1 MLKELCYNVSMSKI
15 LIIGNVLKDVY
26 LKLDERQN
34 DFETDDRGISW
45 LELAF
50 NGETH
55 SFFKRT
61 SVFGGAAVSLS
72 VLNKLG
78 VDAAILNSKSETK
91 AGEISWSNDPADYR
105 YIFSHKGGITYFV
118 PSERKTTDWTMPKG
132 TPEWILIDR
141 STNVSDRLVD
151 ELKNFLKFSG
161 GTKLAVHIAKQ
172 HTPVDQK
179 LAQLA
184 DILFVEDEPPVHV
197 EEKIV
202 DKVELDKPNTQ
213 LVCHIS
219 PRKIT
224 LGEAEE
230 SWSLDRADM
239 MTHLTVYSTIV
250 ATVLGVVTAGG
261 SPADAVLWAK
271 INAEQASL
279 DGTLSAEKLQELAK
293 KELEKRANLKLIT
306 RSLMTSSKGLLAV
319 DESSNSLAKRLEK
332 FQIKNNIQN
341 RREVYRMM
349 ITAPGIRDAISGV
362 ILSDEN
368 REQKLPNG
376 RSLLEYVTDLGII
389 PGIKADFGLA
399 ALKNSDETHTL
410 GQDGLAERLRDY
422 YNMGF
427 RFAKWRAAFRIAKD
441 EPGFVAVQTNADEL
455 AGFAKECQLAGL
467 VPVVETDILPG
478 GDFALEKAAEVT
490 ARVLDTV
497 FEKLAQRRV
506 DLAGCLLKCNMI
518 SNGRGAETQAVP
530 NEIGMATAAI
540 LRHAVPKFLAGV
552 LLLSGGMDP
561 KSATRNLTAVMQ
573 NSPFPWPV
581 TFAFSRA
588 LEEPVLATWKGD
600 PENVKAAQAAL
611 GRHLAANVDALHCL
625 KLEARNTGGLQN
637 IGVLDLS

>member
-1 MLKELCYNVSMSKI
+1 M
-15 LIIGNVLKDVY
+15 IIGNVLKDVY

-50 NGETH
+50 NGATH

-72 VLNKLG
+72 VLSKLG
-78 VDAAILNSKSETK
+78 VDAAILNSKSEMR

-105 YIFSHKGGITYFV
+105 YIFSYKGGITYFV
-118 PSERKTTDWTMPKG
+118 PSERKTTDWAMPKG

-141 STNVSDRLVD
+141 STNVSERLVD

-161 GTKLAVHIAKQ
+161 GTKLAVHTAKRQ
-172 HTPVDQK
+172 TPTDQK
-179 LAQLA
+179 LAKMA

-202 DKVELDKPNTQ
+202 DKIEIDQPNTQ

-219 PRKIT
+219 PRKIA

-230 SWSLDRADM
+230 SWNLDRTDM

-261 SPADAVLWAK
+261 SPADAVLWAR

-279 DGTLSAEKLQELAK
+279 EGALSAERLQELAK
-293 KELEKRANLKLIT
+293 AELEKRANLKLIT
-306 RSLMTSSKGLLAV
+306 RSLMTSGKGLLAI
-319 DESSNSLAKRLEK
+319 DESSKSLAKRLEK
-332 FQIKNNIQN
+332 FQIPNNIQN
-341 RREVYRMM
+341 RREVYHMM
-349 ITAPGIRDAISGV
+349 ITTPEVRDMISGV

-376 RSLLEYVTDLGII
+376 RSLMEYVTDLGII
-389 PGIKADFGLA
+389 PGVKADLGLA
-399 ALKNSDETHTL
+399 TLKNSNETHTL
-410 GQDGLAERLRDY
+410 GQDRLAERLRDY

-427 RFAKWRAAFRIAKD
+427 RFAKWRATFRIAKD

-467 VPVVETDILPG
+467 VPVIETDILPE
-478 GDFALEKAAEVT
+478 GDFALEKGAEVT
-490 ARVLDTV
+490 ARVLDAV

-518 SNGRGAETQAVP
+518 SSGRDAGVAAEP
-530 NEIGMATAAI
+530 NEVGMATAAI

-552 LLLSGGMDP
+552 LLLSGGADP

-573 NSPFPWPV
+573 NSPFPWPI

-588 LEEPVLATWKGD
+588 LEEPVLATWKGN

-611 GRHLAANVDALHCL
+611 GRHLAANVDALHYL

>member
-1 MLKELCYNVSMSKI
+1 M
-15 LIIGNVLKDVY
+15 
-26 LKLDERQN
+26 
-34 DFETDDRGISW
+34 
-45 LELAF
+45 
-50 NGETH
+50 
-55 SFFKRT
+55 
-61 SVFGGAAVSLS
+61 
-72 VLNKLG
+72 
-78 VDAAILNSKSETK
+78 DAAILNSKSETK

-306 RSLMTSSKGLLAV
+306 RL
-319 DESSNSLAKRLEK
+319 
-332 FQIKNNIQN
+332 I
-341 RREVYRMM
+341 YR
-349 ITAPGIRDAISGV
+349 
-362 ILSDEN
+362 
-368 REQKLPNG
+368 
-376 RSLLEYVTDLGII
+376 
-389 PGIKADFGLA
+389 
-399 ALKNSDETHTL
+399 
-410 GQDGLAERLRDY
+410 
-422 YNMGF
+422 
-427 RFAKWRAAFRIAKD
+427 
-441 EPGFVAVQTNADEL
+441 
-455 AGFAKECQLAGL
+455 
-467 VPVVETDILPG
+467 
-478 GDFALEKAAEVT
+478 
-490 ARVLDTV
+490 
-497 FEKLAQRRV
+497 
-506 DLAGCLLKCNMI
+506 
-518 SNGRGAETQAVP
+518 
-530 NEIGMATAAI
+530 
-540 LRHAVPKFLAGV
+540 
-552 LLLSGGMDP
+552 
-561 KSATRNLTAVMQ
+561 
-573 NSPFPWPV
+573 
-581 TFAFSRA
+581 
-588 LEEPVLATWKGD
+588 
-600 PENVKAAQAAL
+600 
-611 GRHLAANVDALHCL
+611 
-625 KLEARNTGGLQN
+625 
-637 IGVLDLS
+637 

>member
-1 MLKELCYNVSMSKI
+1 MSKI

-50 NGETH
+50 NGATH

-72 VLNKLG
+72 VLSKLG
-78 VDAAILNSKSETK
+78 VDAAILNSKSEMR

-105 YIFSHKGGITYFV
+105 YIFSYKGGITYFV
-118 PSERKTTDWTMPKG
+118 PSERKTTDWAMPKG

-141 STNVSDRLVD
+141 STNVSERLVD

-161 GTKLAVHIAKQ
+161 GTKLAVHTAKRQ
-172 HTPVDQK
+172 TPTDQK
-179 LAQLA
+179 LAKMA

-202 DKVELDKPNTQ
+202 DKIEIDQPNTQ

-219 PRKIT
+219 PRKIA

-230 SWSLDRADM
+230 SWNLDRTDM

-261 SPADAVLWAK
+261 SPADAVLWAR

-279 DGTLSAEKLQELAK
+279 EGALSAERLQELAK
-293 KELEKRANLKLIT
+293 AELEKRANLKLIT
-306 RSLMTSSKGLLAV
+306 RSLMTSGKGLLAI
-319 DESSNSLAKRLEK
+319 DESSKSLAKRLEK
-332 FQIKNNIQN
+332 FQIPNNIQN
-341 RREVYRMM
+341 RREVYHMM
-349 ITAPGIRDAISGV
+349 ITTPEVRDMISGV

-376 RSLLEYVTDLGII
+376 RSLMEYVTDLGII
-389 PGIKADFGLA
+389 PGVKADLGLA
-399 ALKNSDETHTL
+399 TLKNSNETHTL
-410 GQDGLAERLRDY
+410 GQDRLAERLRDY

-467 VPVVETDILPG
+467 VPVIETDILPE
-478 GDFALEKAAEVT
+478 GDFALEKGAEVT
-490 ARVLDTV
+490 ARVLDAV

-518 SNGRGAETQAVP
+518 SSGRDAGVAAEP
-530 NEIGMATAAI
+530 NEVGMATAAI

-552 LLLSGGMDP
+552 LLLSGGADP

-573 NSPFPWPV
+573 NSPFPWPI

-588 LEEPVLATWKGD
+588 LEEPVLATWKGN

-611 GRHLAANVDALHCL
+611 GRHLAANVDALHYL